1 MSVPALSGPAP
12 QSPGTPQKTITQLL
26 TQWADLTNAAI
37 AATGHTDG
45 WKDDTPLDKSK
56 PWDPAAED
64 VHLGPCGTVGSK
76 MAHQV
81 QAAVYHAAFEPDPHP
96 IADKL
101 TAYWESQGF
110 TVTRTVDWTD
120 PTGEQSVLLRA
131 TRPDGVY
138 YGLDAS
144 TDLIA
149 IDVSTECSAH
159 PSIQA
164 WAREGSL
171 RDLNAPS
178 PTPTPSANLGEG
190 AADAPTHAAPAAT
203 SDPTD
208 PFREFHDDAG
218 NHAAPAAANDSTD
231 LFREFHDDTENHAGP
246 AAAND
251 STDLFREFFDD
262 TADPD
267 TPAAASDPADLF
279 REFHDDA
286 DNDSSP
292 PTTDR
297 PANDYNWMW

>member
-37 AATGHTDG
+37 AATGHTEG

-56 PWDPAAED
+56 PWDPAAEN
-64 VHLGPCGTVGSK
+64 VSLAPCGTVGSK
-76 MAHQV
+76 TAHQV
-81 QAAVYHAAFEPDPHP
+81 QAVVYHAAFEPDPHP

-110 TVTRTVDWTD
+110 TVTRTVDWTSPSGRRD
-120 PTGEQSVLLRA
+120 ISIRA

-138 YGLDAS
+138 YGLGVS
-144 TDLIA
+144 KDLVA
-149 IDVSTECSAH
+149 IDVYTECSAH

-171 RDLNAPS
+171 RDLNAPT

-203 SDPTD
+203 SDP
-208 PFREFHDDAG
+208 
-218 NHAAPAAANDSTD
+218 
-231 LFREFHDDTENHAGP
+231 
-246 AAAND
+246 
-251 STDLFREFFDD
+251 
-262 TADPD
+262 
-267 TPAAASDPADLF
+267 ADLF

-286 DNDSSP
+286 DEESSL
-292 PTTDR
+292 PTTER
-297 PANDYNWMW
+297 TANDDGWMWWPWTPSDVHATSSAAGPGTSTGRRLAVHDRTGRHPRRHPAAIRRPDARPRTVAPALT